1 MPKNA
6 VIFEQVTKSFNHVT
20 VVSKIS
26 CVIPTGSVYG
36 LLGANGAG
44 KTTMLRML
52 TDIIAPDKGEIRLFD
67 NNTPGVAMASKI
79 GYLPEERGLYLK
91 MKIREILL
99 FFGLLRGM
107 NRHDAKRSI
116 DYWIDRLNLG
126 RYNDSQMQELSRGLQ
141 QKVQFITALIHSPDL
156 VILDEPWTGLD
167 AINVQLFHD
176 IILSQKQAGKT
187 ILLST
192 HLLEQA
198 EHLCDSVCIVSQGKK
213 IVEGTLQQI
222 IQGSASKD
230 ALVLSFVDFAIQQKA
245 CAIIESIDS
254 TITVKKNNKSLEVF
268 LPETIKHNV
277 IITQL
282 ISNDID
288 VTKFESVT
296 PTLRDVF
303 MRSIENATTDNQFSE
318 IS

>member
-1 MPKNA
+1 
-6 VIFEQVTKSFNHVT
+6 
-20 VVSKIS
+20 
-26 CVIPTGSVYG
+26 
-36 LLGANGAG
+36 
-44 KTTMLRML
+44 MLRML

-167 AINVQLFHD
+167 AINVQIRICLIIFHYIEKQSRSFRSKYLFATSRHH
-176 IILSQKQAGKT
+176 Q
-187 ILLST
+187 
-192 HLLEQA
+192 HLKFSLP
-198 EHLCDSVCIVSQGKK
+198 
-213 IVEGTLQQI
+213 
-222 IQGSASKD
+222 
-230 ALVLSFVDFAIQQKA
+230 KA
-245 CAIIESIDS
+245 VA
-254 TITVKKNNKSLEVF
+254 V
-268 LPETIKHNV
+268 
-277 IITQL
+277 
-282 ISNDID
+282 
-288 VTKFESVT
+288 
-296 PTLRDVF
+296 
-303 MRSIENATTDNQFSE
+303 
-318 IS
+318 

>member
-1 MPKNA
+1 MSKNA
-6 VIFEQVTKSFNHVT
+6 VVFEQVTKSFNHVT

-176 IILSQKQAGKT
+176 IILSQKQEGKT